1 MEFEGR
7 LKKII
12 TGKLP
17 DFGAIFIS
25 SASTKEECFSRML
38 FGLPYSYAN
47 FVKRVKIGM
56 ILFLFEHE
64 KRELHGV
71 FKATSDG
78 ELNIIP
84 YAYSSS
90 GRNFPAQVRF
100 TVLWHCHPLR
110 EHEFQ
115 AVIRDNYFSTNKFNF
130 GLSKDQVF
138 FLFKVN
144 PSSTLLPKKIHCI
157 VVKGYVVEFI
167 LSQVQRLLW
176 LFDSRKIRL
185 FQPKRV
191 MENVWSDHFRKKL
204 KRDINSVSH
213 SNAEPLA
220 YSGKS
225 TVTKDEL
232 QLLDSG
238 DSHIAFKESNNMHYN
253 SSYCPEGPNCQS
265 SLPFVA
271 SHITTS
277 GQEFGASADHAI
289 QSRPVLIGE
298 ELKELNTSG
307 NHDIGLGDYIP
318 LLPSDDSDSADSRAS
333 PDPGGLMKDHPG
345 LYEDT
350 HQHVSVASPISK
362 LEDNACSFKP
372 LIASF
377 QEKNSSDHIHS
388 HTPGKGLYSDASN
401 NRGSVFSRLTF
412 SSRIQDKEDDAKVD
426 KSVQEIM
433 EELQQ
438 MHDQWREKV
447 MRSRS
452 FERQNEDGLNKR
464 KNVFLRLSWT
474 SETDTEDTGVPA
486 RSRERHDKHPW

>member
-38 FGLPYSYAN
+38 LGLPYSYAN

-115 AVIRDNYFSTNKFNF
+115 AVIRDNYFATNKFNF
-130 GLSKDQVF
+130 GLSKD
-138 FLFKVN
+138 
-144 PSSTLLPKKIHCI
+144 
-157 VVKGYVVEFI
+157 
-167 LSQVQRLLW
+167 QVQRLLW

-185 FQPKRV
+185 FQPNRV

-204 KRDINSVSH
+204 KRDIDSVSH

-220 YSGKS
+220 HSGKS

-238 DSHIAFKESNNMHYN
+238 DSHIALKESNNMHYN

-277 GQEFGASADHAI
+277 GQESGARADYAI

-377 QEKNSSDHIHS
+377 QEKNSSDHIRS
-388 HTPGKGLYSDASN
+388 HTPGRGLYSDASN
-401 NRGSVFSRLTF
+401 NRGSVFSRLNF

-438 MHDQWREKV
+438 MHDQWRKKV

-474 SETDTEDTGVPA
+474 SETDTEDTGVHA
-486 RSRERHDKHPW
+486 RSGERHDKHPW